1 MPEEIKDVEL
11 VGDVKPIERADVIVS
26 DSKDSSVFLA
36 KEVVDGKEVATAIQ
50 PQKQAVTPN
59 AVYIPQVVIQ
69 TGIVDGTLKSSI
81 QIAMTTANLTDGVW
95 HNAGGSGSVYLSDIA
110 NLEEDI
116 AHLSKE
122 LGAAYSNLVVIVAE
136 INKIRQVI

>member
-1 MPEEIKDVEL
+1 MPDEIKDAGL
-11 VGDVKPIERADVIVS
+11 NERAEVIVS
-26 DSKDSSVFLA
+26 DSKDASVFLA
-36 KEVVDGKEVATAIQ
+36 KEIVDGVEVAAPIP

-69 TGIVDGTLKSSI
+69 TGIVDGVMKSSI
-81 QIAMTTANLTDGVW
+81 QIVMATGNLTNGVW
-95 HNAGGSGSVYLSDIA
+95 SATGNSGTVYLSDIT

-122 LGAAYSNLVVIVAE
+122 LGAVYSNLIATVAA
-136 INKIRQVI
+136 INKIRRVI